1 MNTAVQTSNFYFTTT
16 FCSVTHF
23 CDLRYAVLYIRQVR
37 MQNETFTYY
46 NLGTAKNHAKYQ
58 SEKTPSGPT
67 FDITI
72 SLIRIMAAN
81 ISTEMLVP

>member
-1 MNTAVQTSNFYFTTT
+1 
-16 FCSVTHF
+16 
-23 CDLRYAVLYIRQVR
+23 

-58 SEKTPSGPT
+58 SEKAPSGPT